1 MFRRDRLPT
10 VPIGREDA
18 QASEGCLQSVDHIAN
33 WVRFAD
39 TKATILTAGL
49 GVVITMTM
57 SKAENIVQATRQG
70 TLQACAV
77 ASLGTLTV
85 GAFLYTLAW
94 LCVAIGPRS
103 GIDYPGLNRFAWPSL
118 VGAAPDQLREH
129 ASRTPAR
136 DDAWR
141 QAIDLS
147 NLAQRKY
154 GACRKA
160 VRGFAVFVVLAVAT
174 VLVAAVLAS

>member
-1 MFRRDRLPT
+1 MFRRDHAP
-10 VPIGREDA
+10 
-18 QASEGCLQSVDHIAN
+18 QASSGKEGAPPTEGYFQSIDHIAN

-57 SKAENIVQATRQG
+57 SKTDTIVQATHQG
-70 TLQACAV
+70 TPQACLV
-77 ASLGTLTV
+77 ACLGTLTV
-85 GAFLYTLAW
+85 ASFLYTLAW

-103 GIDYPGLNRFAWPSL
+103 GIGYKELNRFAWPSL
-118 VGAAPDQLREH
+118 VNATPDQLRKH
-129 ASRTPAR
+129 ASSISAQ

-147 NLAQRKY
+147 DLAQRKF
-154 GACRKA
+154 GACGNA
-160 VRGFAVFVVLAVAT
+160 VRGFAVFVVLAVVT
-174 VLVAAVLAS
+174 VIVASALR